1 MSNKDESLAIS
12 DNLNWAQ
19 YHIVLARK
27 CSQEAQVYRDWLLVE
42 GEGINM
48 GLELALSK
56 EKQAALHRSC
66 AKEELVEAEKQAGR
80 DFLFP
85 GEVILGARDLNGKN
99 FKHWLAYKKVF
110 APEKFVD
117 RWSR

>member
-1 MSNKDESLAIS
+1 MSNKDERLAIS

-27 CSQEAQVYRDWLLVE
+27 CSQEAQSLVDDRGMAGFGNNWE
-42 GEGINM
+42 
-48 GLELALSK
+48 LEKAHAKSK
-56 EKQAALHRSC
+56 EATFHRSC
-66 AKEELVEAEKQAGR
+66 AKGELVEAEKQAGR